1 MSTST
6 PPNEMEKAVPEHLE
20 KYDES
25 QNSIPEA
32 HRLYLIDRHGTD
44 QLDPLPDF
52 NDADP
57 YNWPRPKKWV
67 NLFFIA
73 FHAFMAT
80 FTAASIQ
87 SAFENIAIDLH
98 VSIQEASYL
107 VSLAIAVLGVAPLFW
122 GPLASRFGRRP
133 ILLVSLIV
141 SLAANVGC
149 AKSPSYSAMAVSRAI
164 VAFAI
169 SPAAAIGSGMVQEM
183 FFKHQ
188 RARYLGIWT
197 VFVTLGVPVAP
208 FIFGFVA
215 LRVGYRWIYWTMA
228 ITNGAQLLLYFFFGS
243 ETRYIRGQQ
252 NQVPSSYLRSLVHF
266 RRIDSTPITVWD
278 FISPLRFAAFPC
290 VAIPA
295 IAYVMVFNLAA
306 VLPTI
311 ETPQLYVEKFH
322 FNTQEVGLQN
332 VAIII
337 GTLLGEHVGGFCSDR
352 WMRQKRATAPEFR
365 LWLSYFGYALSIAGL
380 AVFLVQLQ
388 KAGNT
393 FNVTPTVGAGVASAG
408 NQIVTTILITYAVD
422 CHHEEAAAIGV
433 FITLVRQ
440 IWGFIGPFWF
450 PPLLA
455 NVGLIAST
463 GVATALIVGTSVL
476 PTVLL
481 QWRGK
486 VWRKPHDLD
495 E

>member
-1 MSTST
+1 MSTPET
-6 PPNEMEKAVPEHLE
+6 PNEKAVQEHFE
-20 KYDES
+20 DDDES
-25 QNSIPEA
+25 QTSIPEA
-32 HRLYLIDRHGTD
+32 HRQYIIDRHGTD

-57 YNWPRPKKWV
+57 YNWPRPKKWL

-107 VSLAIAVLGVAPLFW
+107 VSLVIAVLGVAPLFW
-122 GPLASRFGRRP
+122 GPLADRFGRRP

-149 AKSPSYSAMAVSRAI
+149 AKSPSYSTMALSRAI
-164 VAFAI
+164 AGFAI
-169 SPAAAIGSGMVQEM
+169 SPAAALGSGMVQEM

-188 RARYLGIWT
+188 RARYIGIWT
-197 VFVTLGVPVAP
+197 VFVTLGVPFAP

-215 LRVGYRWIYWTMA
+215 LRVGYRWIYWTLA
-228 ITNGAQLLLYFFFGS
+228 ITNGIQFIFYFFFGS
-243 ETRYIRGQQ
+243 ETRYIRGQE
-252 NQVPSSYLRSLVHF
+252 NDVPKSYLGSLVRF
-266 RRIDSTPITVWD
+266 RRIDRTPITLWD
-278 FISPLRFAAFPC
+278 FIHPLRFVVFPC

-295 IAYVMVFNLAA
+295 LAYGMVFNLAA

-337 GTLLGEHVGGFCSDR
+337 GTLLGEYVGGFCSDR

-365 LWLSYFGYALSIAGL
+365 LWLAYFGYALSIAGI
-380 AVFLVQLQ
+380 AVFLVQLER
-388 KAGNT
+388 AGNT
-393 FNVTPTVGAGVASAG
+393 WDVTPTVGAGVASAG
-408 NQIVTTILITYAVD
+408 NQVVTTILITYAVD
-422 CHHEEAAAIGV
+422 CHHHEAASIGI
-433 FITLVRQ
+433 FITFFRQ

-463 GVATALIVGTSVL
+463 GVATALIVGASAV
-476 PTVLL
+476 PTALL
-481 QWRGK
+481 QWKGK
-486 VWRKPHDLD
+486 LWRKPQKM
-495 E
+495 EEE

>member
-1 MSTST
+1 MSSST
-6 PPNEMEKAVPEHLE
+6 TPDEKLASQDSEN
-20 KYDES
+20 YDES
-25 QNSIPEA
+25 QTSISEA
-32 HRLYLIDRHGTD
+32 HRQYLMQRHGTD

-57 YNWPRPKKWV
+57 YNWPRPKKWL

-80 FTAASIQ
+80 FTAAAIQ
-87 SAFENIAIDLH
+87 SAFENIAIDFH
-98 VSIQEASYL
+98 VSLQEASYL
-107 VSLAIAVLGVAPLFW
+107 VALAIAILGVAPMFW
-122 GPLASRFGRRP
+122 GPLADRFGRRP
-133 ILLVSLIV
+133 VLLVSLVV

-149 AKSPSYSAMAVSRAI
+149 AKSPSYSAMAVARAFS
-164 VAFAI
+164 AFAI

-215 LRVGYRWIYWTMA
+215 LRVGYRWIYWTLA
-228 ITNGAQLLLYFFFGS
+228 ITNAAQLLPYFFFGS
-243 ETRYIRGQQ
+243 ETRYIRGQE
-252 NQVPSSYLRSLVHF
+252 NTVPKSYLRGLVHF
-266 RRIDSTPITVWD
+266 RRIDRTPITLWD
-278 FISPLRFAAFPC
+278 IIHPLRLASFPC
-290 VAIPA
+290 VVVPTV
-295 IAYVMVFNLAA
+295 AYVMVFNLAA
-306 VLPTI
+306 VLPVI

-322 FNTQEVGLQN
+322 FNTQEVGLQS
-332 VAIII
+332 VAIIV
-337 GTLLGEHVGGFCSDR
+337 GTLLGEYIGGFCSDL
-352 WMRQKRATAPEFR
+352 WMRQKRAKAPEFR

-388 KAGNT
+388 YAGNSW
-393 FNVTPTVGAGVASAG
+393 NITPTVGAGVASAG
-408 NQIVTTILITYAVD
+408 NQIVTTVLITYSID

-433 FITLVRQ
+433 FINLVRQ

-455 NVGLIAST
+455 NVGLIASAGVVT
-463 GVATALIVGTSVL
+463 GLIVGTSIL
-476 PTVLL
+476 PTLVL
-481 QWRGK
+481 QWKGSA
-486 VWRKPHDLD
+486 WR
-495 E
+495 